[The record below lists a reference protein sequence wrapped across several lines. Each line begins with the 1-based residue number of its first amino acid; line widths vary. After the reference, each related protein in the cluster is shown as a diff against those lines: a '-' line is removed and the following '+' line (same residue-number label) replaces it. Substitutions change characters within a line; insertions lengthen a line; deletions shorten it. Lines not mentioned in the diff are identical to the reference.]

1 MKARVIPTVIII
13 LVLILT
19 ACHFGEVV
27 KHLDLAVSG
36 AGAKTYHPGYP
47 RSIVDSAG
55 DNITIYKPLE
65 RIIVTNSDAAEAIR
79 VVGAQDRVIGATD
92 SLKWFPTFF
101 PEMSKLPVVGK
112 WSCVQPE
119 LVLQLDADAVF
130 AYTADPSPAYLE
142 DKLPPTIKVIR
153 FNFFKPETMREEM
166 LKLGYILDE
175 EANTSKYIAWHDKYV
190 DEINA
195 KIATKT
201 EAEKPIVFL
210 NNDFDDSK
218 TVRKTYARE
227 SGGISILCEE
237 AGGRNIAA
245 DCIGAYPIINMEYI
259 YEKDPDIVVGLS
271 YRGGYERDDDTG
283 MADEYENILNLPGF
297 DKIKAVEDKCVYI
310 IDSTI
315 AYSPSYPCGLANMAK
330 WFYPDDFKDLN
341 PQAMHQEYVDKFCG
355 DLDLNLGKHGVFV
368 YPR

>member
-1 MKARVIPTVIII
+1 MKATGIPAVIII

-19 ACHFGEVV
+19 ACHFCEVG

-36 AGAKTYHPGYP
+36 AGAKTYPGYP

-65 RIIVTNSDAAEAIR
+65 RIIVTNSNAAEAIR
-79 VVGAQDRVIGATD
+79 VVGAQNRVIGATD
-92 SLKWFPTFF
+92 SLQWYPTFF

-112 WSCVQPE
+112 WSAVDPE
-119 LVLQLDADAVF
+119 LVLQLDADSVF

-153 FNFFKPETMREEM
+153 FDFFKPATVREEM

-175 EANTSKYIAWHDKYV
+175 GENTSKYIAWYDKYV

-218 TVRKTYARE
+218 TERRTYARQ

-237 AGGRNIAA
+237 AGGINIAA
-245 DCIGAYPIINMEYI
+245 DSIGAYPIISMEYI
-259 YEKDPDIVVGLS
+259 YEEDPDIVIGLS
-271 YRGGYERDDDTG
+271 YRGGYGKDDDSG
-283 MADEYENILNLPGF
+283 MAKEYENILNLPGF
-297 DKIKAVEDKCVYI
+297 DKIKAVEDKCIYI
-310 IDSTI
+310 ISSTI
-315 AYSPSYPCGLANMAK
+315 AYSPSYPCGLANLAK
-330 WFYPDDFKDLN
+330 WFDPDDFEDLD
-341 PQAMHQEYVDKFCG
+341 PRAMHQEYVDKFCG
-355 DLDLNLGKHGVFV
+355 GIDFNVTKQGVFV
-368 YPR
+368 YPN